1 MTPTEQLDAHHEKL
15 IVTIRN
21 LADRTR
27 NDYADTSLLLSYCNE
42 YLLSHA
48 GAEEVTLYKADNDA
62 DFINHMIHGHREI
75 AHSLEAIANDY
86 GKGDSTTLASEVER
100 FMGLLDK
107 HFAEEEN
114 TLMPKL
120 SKRLAQQELESLI
133 MEAHQIEAEKKKS
146 DVRSLF
152 EYDHKRI
159 DVNISRIRNSN
170 SNLGAALQRY
180 SKVRSQL
187 LKHIELE
194 ETVLFAAFAEV
205 AAQGQMGPVQVMIA
219 EHREITSLISPP
231 ADSLDEGTLASNVDA
246 LIGKLAVHNKKEEM
260 ILYPLINRTLPRN
273 VRDKLFKECFDE
285 LFKT

>member
-1 MTPTEQLDAHHEKL
+1 M
-15 IVTIRN
+15 
-21 LADRTR
+21 
-27 NDYADTSLLLSYCNE
+27 
-42 YLLSHA
+42 
-48 GAEEVTLYKADNDA
+48 
-62 DFINHMIHGHREI
+62 
-75 AHSLEAIANDY
+75 
-86 GKGDSTTLASEVER
+86 
-100 FMGLLDK
+100 
-107 HFAEEEN
+107 
-114 TLMPKL
+114 
-120 SKRLAQQELESLI
+120 
-133 MEAHQIEAEKKKS
+133 
-146 DVRSLF
+146 
-152 EYDHKRI
+152 
-159 DVNISRIRNSN
+159 
-170 SNLGAALQRY
+170 QRY

-231 ADSLDEGTLASNVDA
+231 ADSLDEGTLASNVNA